1 MSKFNVPTSNLN
13 TNVQSIAEDEQPIV
27 STKDQPPSSKDFKI
41 EQKKELILILRYM
54 ILEYAHQFEIFS

>member
-1 MSKFNVPTSNLN
+1 MPTSNLN
-13 TNVQSIAEDEQPIV
+13 TNVQSIVEDEQPIV